1 MRHNRRTLGF
11 SLVEILLALSLTAAL
26 LTAVAAAIQA
36 SLQSYRQ
43 NETITEATQTARSCL
58 ARMMREVRT
67 AEEVDTTA
75 TRLTILTPDDGS
87 GLTQLQYELSN
98 GELIYR
104 RTVGATTT
112 SQALMAATDEVRIS
126 SLNLTSVTGT
136 SGGTTYTKSVTAKIG
151 LTADGQS
158 FFTTASASLRRNQ
171 EY

>member
-1 MRHNRRTLGF
+1 MRHQRRTSGF
-11 SLVEILLALSLTAAL
+11 SLIEILISLALTAAL
-26 LTAVAAAIQA
+26 LTAVAAAMQA

-67 AEEVDTTA
+67 ADEVDTTA
-75 TRLTILTPDDGS
+75 TRLTILPPDDGS

-98 GELIYR
+98 GELLYR
-104 RTVGATTT
+104 RTVSGTTT
-112 SQALMAATDEVRIS
+112 SQALMAATDDVRIS
-126 SLNLTSVTGT
+126 SLNLARVTGT
-136 SGGTTYTKSVTAKIG
+136 SGGTTYTKSVTARIG
-151 LTADGQS
+151 LTADGHS